1 MEEKYGR
8 KQHENFYSYGQSDD
22 IKEVNEMGIFRY
34 GPGTAIFVIQSNKPI
49 TVFNDCNRTVS
60 GILIVRF
67 SV

>member
-1 MEEKYGR
+1 MDESSLKIFIDTASL
-8 KQHENFYSYGQSDD
+8 NDL
-22 IKEVNEMGIFRY
+22 KEVNEMGIFRY